1 MLEATP
7 GAPWGIG
14 FKDLLD
20 VESDMR
26 WRFVLHRPWIID
38 HKADPSL
45 DGRSQRST

>member
-26 WRFVLHRPWIID
+26 WRFVLHRP
-38 HKADPSL
+38 
-45 DGRSQRST
+45 